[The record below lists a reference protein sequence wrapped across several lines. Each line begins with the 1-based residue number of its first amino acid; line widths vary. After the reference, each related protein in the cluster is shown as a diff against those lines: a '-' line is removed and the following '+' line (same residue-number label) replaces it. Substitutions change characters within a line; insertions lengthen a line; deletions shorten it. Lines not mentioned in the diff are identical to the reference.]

1 PAPRAGGRPTGP
13 GRSRV
18 RPPPAQTLP
27 IDLCTALRLA
37 EADNPT
43 IGISRQA
50 IQEALADQ
58 LRANA
63 LLLPSLRAGANYHDH
78 QGVLQNSFAE
88 IRHAHVAALYAAG
101 GARPL
106 AAEPVAFRRVQRS
119 SPLADAFFEP
129 LVARRQVAV
138 RRAQSAATTNQVLLE
153 VAARFLELVSAEAE
167 LAALRQSEE
176 DLNEVVR
183 LTEVF
188 AEAGQARAADA
199 SR

>member
-63 LLLPSLRAGANYHDH
+63 LLLPSLRAGANYRDH
-78 QGVLQNSFAE
+78 QGVLQNSFGE
-88 IRHAHVAALYAAG
+88 IRHVHLDSLYAGG
-101 GARPL
+101 GARAL
-106 AAEPVAFRRVQRS
+106 AAETVAFPMVQ
-119 SPLADAFFEP
+119 LF
-129 LVARRQVAV
+129 
-138 RRAQSAATTNQVLLE
+138 
-153 VAARFLELVSAEAE
+153 
-167 LAALRQSEE
+167 
-176 DLNEVVR
+176 
-183 LTEVF
+183 
-188 AEAGQARAADA
+188 
-199 SR
+199 